1 MDETFEDIIDSFT
14 KYIEDDPKITSIIQ
28 YKLIDPLIDYFFSR
42 LYPYLLFSSIIFLLF
57 FFGLIG
63 VLIFLVKFKIL

>member
-1 MDETFEDIIDSFT
+1 MDETIEDIIDEFT

-28 YKLIDPLIDYFFSR
+28 YKLIDPMIDYFFSR
-42 LYPYLLFSSIIFLLF
+42 LYPYLLFSSVIFLLF

>member
-1 MDETFEDIIDSFT
+1 MDETIEDIIDEFT